1 MFCSSLFFY
10 GWWNWRFVFLLLWAI
25 ASNWLAGTQIDK
37 HLQLGSKDLAKN
49 WMRTA
54 IVADLALLGVFKYYD
69 FFAVELS
76 NLLGS
81 GTAVSYTHLRA
92 HET

>member
-1 MFCSSLFFY
+1 
-10 GWWNWRFVFLLLWAI
+10 
-25 ASNWLAGTQIDK
+25 
-37 HLQLGSKDLAKN
+37 
-49 WMRTA
+49 MRTA

-81 GTAVSYTHLRA
+81 GTAIPLLELTLPVGISFFTFQAMSYVTVSYTHL
-92 HET
+92 TLPTSDLV